1 VRGDHEEARIGPTDE
16 TLSWR
21 DQLTSKLAHCYFGLP
36 GITEL
41 LRLATRCHAGARGSQ
56 LLREPSNIE
65 QQISGEKRI
74 IITWSNISR
83 RNIRS

>member
-1 VRGDHEEARIGPTDE
+1 VCHHAPRGRLGDGREQNIDNQAGDGER
-16 TLSWR
+16 
-21 DQLTSKLAHCYFGLP
+21 QFGQ
-36 GITEL
+36 GHNVAFCSVHT
-41 LRLATRCHAGARGSQ
+41 AVAVQ

-65 QQISGEKRI
+65 QQIGREKRI